1 MLAHRPPV
9 SLAERL
15 AALAAAFAPA
25 ASGRLAAAKTLLS
38 AALILTALV
47 WLGAAGDEQDGWPLK
62 GGRGHQELSLLLSM
76 EQRLHCSLYE
86 LAEPD
91 SDGQRPLLAHAIPT
105 QGPHRSPDLLPLLST
120 GQPLQSMAY
129 LSIPSDIPAESF
141 AVFVDGPEA
150 FGIEPVNAIDAEHAK
165 EIASALHPGS
175 RLAAV
180 PSRSLLGCNKH
191 KVLADWL
198 STAEVT
204 QAAR

>member
-1 MLAHRPPV
+1 
-9 SLAERL
+9 
-15 AALAAAFAPA
+15 
-25 ASGRLAAAKTLLS
+25 LS
-38 AALILTALV
+38 
-47 WLGAAGDEQDGWPLK
+47 
-62 GGRGHQELSLLLSM
+62 R
-76 EQRLHCSLYE
+76 EQRLPCYLNE

-91 SDGQRPLLAHAIPT
+91 SEVQRPLLAHAIPT